1 MFIQPNG
8 QPQYQTTYYTTFFT
22 TNNSF
27 FFLFQSSYSMTSFA
41 VHSMN
46 AFINVSDVA
55 KAIHRT
61 LRPQTFCALTFLAP
75 REIL

>member
-1 MFIQPNG
+1 MVNPNTKPLIIPLSS
-8 QPQYQTTYYTTFFT
+8 QQIIP
-22 TNNSF
+22 F
-27 FFLFQSSYSMTSFA
+27 FFSFQSSYSMTSFA

-61 LRPQTFCALTFLAP
+61 LRPQTFRAPTF
-75 REIL
+75 

>member
-1 MFIQPNG
+1 MVNPNTKPLIIPLSS
-8 QPQYQTTYYTTFFT
+8 QQIIP
-22 TNNSF
+22 
-27 FFLFQSSYSMTSFA
+27 FFLIFQSSYSMTSFA

-61 LRPQTFCALTFLAP
+61 LRPQTFRAPTF
-75 REIL
+75 

>member
-27 FFLFQSSYSMTSFA
+27 FLLFQSSYSMTSFA

-61 LRPQTFCALTFLAP
+61 LRPQTFRAPTF
-75 REIL
+75 

>member
-1 MFIQPNG
+1 MVNPNTKPLII
-8 QPQYQTTYYTTFFT
+8 PQQII
-22 TNNSF
+22 F

-46 AFINVSDVA
+46 AFINVSDVV

-61 LRPQTFCALTFLAP
+61 LRPQTFRAPTF
-75 REIL
+75 

>member
-1 MFIQPNG
+1 MVNPNTKPLIIPLSS
-8 QPQYQTTYYTTFFT
+8 QQIIL
-22 TNNSF
+22 F

-61 LRPQTFCALTFLAP
+61 LRPQTFRAPTF
-75 REIL
+75 

>member
-1 MFIQPNG
+1 MVNPNTKPLIIPLSS
-8 QPQYQTTYYTTFFT
+8 QQIILL
-22 TNNSF
+22 F

-61 LRPQTFCALTFLAP
+61 LRPQTFRAPTF
-75 REIL
+75 

>member
-1 MFIQPNG
+1 MVNPNTKPLIIPLSS
-8 QPQYQTTYYTTFFT
+8 QQIIL
-22 TNNSF
+22 S

-61 LRPQTFCALTFLAP
+61 LRPQTFRAPTF
-75 REIL
+75 

>member
-1 MFIQPNG
+1 MVNPNTKPVIIPLSS
-8 QPQYQTTYYTTFFT
+8 QQIIL
-22 TNNSF
+22 F

-61 LRPQTFCALTFLAP
+61 LRPQTFRAPTF
-75 REIL
+75 

>member
-1 MFIQPNG
+1 MVNPNTKPLIIPLSS
-8 QPQYQTTYYTTFFT
+8 QQIIL
-22 TNNSF
+22 F

-46 AFINVSDVA
+46 AFKNVSDVA

-61 LRPQTFCALTFLAP
+61 LRPQTFRTPTF
-75 REIL
+75 

>member
-1 MFIQPNG
+1 MVNPNTKPLIIPLSS
-8 QPQYQTTYYTTFFT
+8 QQIIPFFLI
-22 TNNSF
+22 
-27 FFLFQSSYSMTSFA
+27 LFQSSYSMTSFA

-61 LRPQTFCALTFLAP
+61 LRPQTFRAPTF
-75 REIL
+75 